1 MTNSSPKSD
10 SPTLNIDG
18 KNYEINSLSE
28 DSKKLI
34 EGLNIA
40 NAQVRMQE
48 DSLKL
53 LILGRNS
60 LINNLKN
67 TLKDIEPIDPGK

>member
-1 MTNSSPKSD
+1 MTNSSTQEN
-10 SPTLNIDG
+10 SPILNLDG
-18 KNYEINSLSE
+18 KKYEINSLT
-28 DSKKLI
+28 DVSKKLI

-53 LILGRNS
+53 MLLGRNS
-60 LINNLKN
+60 LINNLKDN
-67 TLKDIEPIDPGK
+67 LKDIKPMD